1 VADDP
6 REDGGSV
13 MKLIIEV
20 DVPLLT
26 IEEVQQFVVTE
37 NEFDQ
42 DPKEITA
49 VDIFVTMW
57 TTGNID
63 YKVTKAEL
71 IEDGA
76 EVVGAD
82 GNAHWLDPRCTHQ
95 LYDINRSGLYCVD
108 LRCENFY
115 GRHNY

>member
-1 VADDP
+1 
-6 REDGGSV
+6 

-20 DVPLLT
+20 EVPLLT
-26 IEEVQQFVVTE
+26 IEEMQKYVVEE
-37 NEFDQ
+37 NEFEQ
-42 DPKEITA
+42 PLKEITA

-63 YKVTKAEL
+63 YTVTKAEL

-76 EVVGAD
+76 TE
-82 GNAHWLDPRCTHQ
+82 DPRCTHQ
-95 LYDINRSGLYCVD
+95 LYDINRSGLHCVD
-108 LRCENFY
+108 VGCKNFY